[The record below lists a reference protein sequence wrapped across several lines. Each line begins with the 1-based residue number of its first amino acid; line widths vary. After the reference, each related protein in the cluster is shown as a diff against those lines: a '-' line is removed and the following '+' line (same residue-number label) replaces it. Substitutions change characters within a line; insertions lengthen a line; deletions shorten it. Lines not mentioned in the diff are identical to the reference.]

1 MKTEIVKSDKINRV
15 TLDLDTIR
23 IDEIKEK
30 PCKLQDVDLNE
41 TKNEKLAQVI
51 LTEEANEFKRK
62 KAIQKARKEACYYR
76 WCICISSDDD

>member
-1 MKTEIVKSDKINRV
+1 M
-15 TLDLDTIR
+15 TLDLDTIC
-23 IDEIKEK
+23 IDEIKDK

-41 TKNEKLAQVI
+41 TKNEKPAQVI

-62 KAIQKARKEACYYR
+62 KARKEACYYR